1 MPKQAEPQPVDVL
14 ERERDKLINW
24 RLDQLLAAGYPLRT
38 AKRLA
43 EHPNVDL
50 HQACNLLK
58 NGATVRQAI
67 HILL

>member
-1 MPKQAEPQPVDVL
+1 MPTQAQPEPVDML
-14 ERERDKLINW
+14 ELERDKLINW
-24 RLDQLLAAGYPLRT
+24 RLDQLLEAGYPLRT

-50 HQACNLLK
+50 HLARQLLK